1 MTFWDTQYAVP
12 GYKYGTSP
20 NAFLQEQAVLLGAA
34 SDILVP
40 GDGEGRNGV
49 WLATQGHRVTSVD
62 SSGVGSAKARQLAEA
77 HHVAITTIDA
87 DLRTWVPM
95 PGSVD
100 AVVLVYVHFP
110 QAERATVHARLLSAL
125 RVDGVL
131 ILEAFHPDQIG
142 RTSGGP
148 KDASML
154 YTLGNLRDDV
164 ARVSGASFEE
174 VVAWEGETQ
183 LDEGPGHQ
191 GAARVVRFVVR
202 RRA

>member
-34 SDILVP
+34 SDVLVP

-49 WLATQGHRVTSVD
+49 WLATQGHRVTAVD
-62 SSGVGSAKARQLAEA
+62 SSAVGFEKAHRLAGELQTA
-77 HHVAITTIDA
+77 LTTIVA
-87 DLRTWVPM
+87 DLTVWVP
-95 PGSVD
+95 PASVD
-100 AVVLVYVHFP
+100 AVVLVYVHFTP
-110 QAERATVHARLLSAL
+110 AERAAIHARLLQAL

-148 KDASML
+148 KDVSML

-164 ARVSGASFEE
+164 ARVPGASFEE

>member
-20 NAFLQEQAVLLGAA
+20 NAFLQDQAVLLGAA
-34 SDILVP
+34 SDVLVP

-49 WLATQGHRVTSVD
+49 WLATQGHRVTAVD
-62 SSGVGSAKARQLAEA
+62 SSAVGFEKAHRLAGELQTA
-77 HHVAITTIDA
+77 LTTIVA
-87 DLRTWVPM
+87 DLTVWVP
-95 PGSVD
+95 PASVD
-100 AVVLVYVHFP
+100 AVVLVYVHFTP
-110 QAERATVHARLLSAL
+110 AERAAIHARLLQAL

-164 ARVSGASFEE
+164 ARVPGASFEE

>member
-20 NAFLQEQAVLLGAA
+20 NAFLQDQAVLLGAA
-34 SDILVP
+34 SDVLVP

-49 WLATQGHRVTSVD
+49 WLATQGHRVTAVD
-62 SSGVGSAKARQLAEA
+62 SSAVGFEKAHRLAGELQTA
-77 HHVAITTIDA
+77 LTTIVA
-87 DLRTWVPM
+87 DLTVWVP
-95 PGSVD
+95 PASVD
-100 AVVLVYVHFP
+100 AVVLVYVHFTP
-110 QAERATVHARLLSAL
+110 AERAAIHARLLQAL

-164 ARVSGASFEE
+164 ARVPGASFEE

-202 RRA
+202 RRE